1 MRLLTLLTLTM
12 WSNTALANDT
22 GTFTFLGL
30 NQCAPFEGVLYD
42 PLANASILMKTQSAK
57 SACDIRLK
65 YELGIQSTEYELK
78 LENLTIRHDSLAQEY
93 TTTLESLKRENNSL
107 SEALRKQSKKNPA
120 LWVVLGVAS
129 GMAISY
135 GAYKVFDE

>member
-42 PLANASILMKTQSAK
+42 PLANASILIRCLIFQLMQKTK
-57 SACDIRLK
+57 W
-65 YELGIQSTEYELK
+65 TE
-78 LENLTIRHDSLAQEY
+78 
-93 TTTLESLKRENNSL
+93 
-107 SEALRKQSKKNPA
+107 
-120 LWVVLGVAS
+120 
-129 GMAISY
+129 
-135 GAYKVFDE
+135 